1 MPESTPEQPAPSSGA
16 DASSDSNQ
24 QPGPASEGA
33 VHGEVVDAAAD
44 SGPPPDR
51 ETITEPQ
58 KLLRIASMVRNMLD
72 EVRRAPLDDA
82 GRRHL
87 SEIHKR
93 SLAALEDVLSED
105 LRNELADVVI
115 PFAETSPSD
124 SELRIAQAQ
133 LVGWLE
139 GLFHGI
145 QATLFSQQAVAQ
157 AQFEEMRRRHALE
170 SGEQQ
175 EQQPGSRNPLGY
187 L

>member
-1 MPESTPEQPAPSSGA
+1 MSGTTPEQSI
-16 DASSDSNQ
+16 Q
-24 QPGPASEGA
+24 Q
-33 VHGEVVDAAAD
+33 VEVVDAVGAPGTPGSD
-44 SGPPPDR
+44 SDSKLEPDK

-82 GRRHL
+82 GRKHL
-87 SEIHKR
+87 KAIHNR

-105 LRNELADVVI
+105 LRKELSEVVI
-115 PFAETSPSD
+115 PFTDSAPSE

-170 SGEQQ
+170 TGEQP
-175 EQQPGSRNPLGY
+175 EQQPGTRSPLGY